1 MASTTNIQNKDI
13 LFFGEVDDWGF
24 ASGFF
29 AETLAQNEGEELEF
43 LINSPGGA
51 VFEGI
56 NIASILQRR
65 EGRTITT
72 ATGLAASI
80 ATVILLAGDVVQM
93 DEDAFLMIHDAWA
106 YEAGDAKELRKTAR
120 LLDKISAQIAEIYT
134 NQIEKAGKL
143 IDGDKEKTR
152 SKMRELM
159 RAETWLTAQEAL
171 NIGLIDRI
179 VSGRDDEEKEHF
191 PMPAENRTDSN
202 LNAKFYN
209 CLKGFKNTPKQL
221 LNKYD
226 TKPMEKDKKSLW
238 QSIKA
243 FFAPELKAEIE
254 AAQLPATEEEQPTT
268 IENETEKEMTQ
279 EEMIQA
285 LKEQGFE
292 VSAKEVEPQPEEK
305 AEETTDVNAQLL
317 TELKAMKEK
326 QSKLEAQL
334 KDAQFAK
341 AGKSAAGKGEEKETE
356 KGPNVGAQ
364 NKAAF
369 ASLAA
374 LITE

>member
-24 ASGFF
+24 ASDFF

-65 EGRTITT
+65 EGKTITT

-93 DEDAFLMIHDAWA
+93 DKDAFLMIHDAWA

-134 NQIEKAGKL
+134 EQIAKAGKL

-179 VSGRDDEEKEHF
+179 VSGRDDEEKEPF
-191 PMPAENRTDSN
+191 TMPAENRTDSN

-209 CLKGFKNTPKQL
+209 CLKGYKNTPKQL

-254 AAQLPATEEEQPTT
+254 AAQLPAIEEEEPTT
-268 IENETEKEMTQ
+268 TENENNEEMTI
-279 EEMIQA
+279 EEMKAA
-285 LKEQGFE
+285 LLNEGYE
-292 VSAKEVEPQPEEK
+292 VSEKQPEKVEEK
-305 AEETTDVNAQLL
+305 AEETTDINAELL
-317 TELKAMKEK
+317 AELKAMKEK

-334 KDAQFAK
+334 KDAQFA
-341 AGKSAAGKGEEKETE
+341 ASGKSAAGKSDNDKEE
-356 KGPNVGAQ
+356 KGPNVGAK